1 MKGKLIISAIALV
14 SVLTSCEKPMP
25 DASGA
30 PPFTPLEKPAAGRG
44 FQIHIPVYSI
54 APNYERETW
63 VRKDLGNKEE
73 VYMDGF
79 DMIARPG
86 THHTIAYNFTDK
98 SNLPPADIMYDQNS
112 PNNTL
117 NIRAFSDGVQL
128 FQSPSASYNFRLP
141 KGFAIRIA
149 PNESFNMNMHNFNK
163 TSEIRYGELYMNFNT
178 VPKDSV
184 KQILDVEY
192 LAPLEIVL
200 PPNQTTVMKTDFIMD
215 KKTIIPLMLS
225 HYHKRGKDF
234 EVRFKGGPRDGQV
247 CYSSQDYEN
256 PLVSTFNNTPIVLEK
271 GEGLTS
277 IVKYVNESNRTIN
290 FGITSEDE
298 MNFLIIFKYNP

>member
-1 MKGKLIISAIALV
+1 MKKKSILSAI
-14 SVLTSCEKPMP
+14 VLACIMASCEKPMP

-30 PPFTPLEKPAAGRG
+30 PYFTPLPKPPAGTG

-54 APNYERETW
+54 APNFEREVY
-63 VRKDLGNKEE
+63 VRKELGNTTE

-86 THHTIAYNFTDK
+86 THHTIAYSLTDK
-98 SNLPPADIMYDQNS
+98 ANLPPVDVMYDQNL
-112 PNNTL
+112 PNNQL
-117 NIRAFSDGVQL
+117 SIRAFSEGVQL

-141 KGFAIRIA
+141 KGYAIRIA
-149 PNESFNMNMHNFNK
+149 ANESFNMNMHNFNK
-163 TSEIRYGELYMNFNT
+163 TTEKRYAELYMNFNT

-184 KQILDVEY
+184 QQILDVDY
-192 LAPLEIVL
+192 LAPDEISL
-200 PPNQTTVMKTDFIMD
+200 APGETTIMTTDFMMD

-247 CYSSQDYEN
+247 AYSSQDYEN
-256 PLVSTFNNTPIVLEK
+256 PIVSTFNNTPLVLEK

-277 IVKYVNESNRTIN
+277 IVKYVNESSRTVN
-290 FGITSEDE
+290 YGITSEDE